1 MDQIVA
7 SHSRDKN
14 FKNQEFLHYYKSNG
28 NIWLYTS
35 WNDVR
40 KSLTLK
46 AAVCV
51 FSIVGALVMIGLAY
65 VEDIYILAVYPF
77 TSSLIFLIKLAMDIE
92 LVSSDDKKNA
102 KKSMSNYVK
111 LYPYDPTA
119 KDIKEGKTDK
129 LHVWYMTAKKTSV
142 QTGRL
147 GKGGEAQ
154 EAIAKAQEGK
164 GPKARDP
171 QDPDSEN
178 QAEDKR
184 NKEMHN
190 KTLCIFF
197 IWVSILATS
206 QTGKNALDLALE
218 GKVRRIPVDSSG
230 SNTNVS

>member
-1 MDQIVA
+1 MNLTVILVIILTTVLFVLNYRMLQMKKNVTNIVDQIVA
-7 SHSRDKN
+7 AHSRDKN
-14 FKNQEFLHYYKSNG
+14 FKNQDFLHYYKSNG
-28 NIWLYTS
+28 NIWLS
-35 WNDVR
+35 AMEPMFR

-77 TSSLIFLIKLAMDIE
+77 LLLVFLIKLAMDIE

-111 LYPYDPTA
+111 LYPNDPTA
-119 KDIKEGKTDK
+119 KGIKEGKTDK

-164 GPKARDP
+164 GPKGPRP
-171 QDPDSEN
+171 PRPGFR
-178 QAEDKR
+178 KP
-184 NKEMHN
+184 
-190 KTLCIFF
+190 
-197 IWVSILATS
+197 
-206 QTGKNALDLALE
+206 G
-218 GKVRRIPVDSSG
+218 RR
-230 SNTNVS
+230 

>member
-1 MDQIVA
+1 MNLTVILVIILTTVLFVLNYRMLQMKKNVTNIVDQIVA
-7 SHSRDKN
+7 AHSRDKN

-28 NIWLYTS
+28 NIWLS
-35 WNDVR
+35 AMEPMFR

-77 TSSLIFLIKLAMDIE
+77 LLLVFLIKLAMDIE

-119 KDIKEGKTDK
+119 KGIKEGKTDK
-129 LHVWYMTAKKTSV
+129 LHVWYMTAKKPRKPSPKH
-142 QTGRL
+142 R
-147 GKGGEAQ
+147 K
-154 EAIAKAQEGK
+154 AKA
-164 GPKARDP
+164 PKARDP

-184 NKEMHN
+184 NKKEMHN

-197 IWVSILATS
+197 VWVSILAFPD
-206 QTGKNALDLALE
+206 GE
-218 GKVRRIPVDSSG
+218 ECP
-230 SNTNVS
+230 

>member
-1 MDQIVA
+1 MNLTVILVIILTTVLFVLNYRMLQMKKNVTNIVDQIVA
-7 SHSRDKN
+7 AHSRDKN

-28 NIWLYTS
+28 NIWLS
-35 WNDVR
+35 AMEPMFR

-77 TSSLIFLIKLAMDIE
+77 LLLVFLIKLAMDIE

-111 LYPYDPTA
+111 LYPNDPTA
-119 KDIKEGKTDK
+119 KGIKEG
-129 LHVWYMTAKKTSV
+129 MTAKKTSV

-164 GPKARDP
+164 GPKGPRP
-171 QDPDSEN
+171 PRSGFR
-178 QAEDKR
+178 KP
-184 NKEMHN
+184 
-190 KTLCIFF
+190 
-197 IWVSILATS
+197 
-206 QTGKNALDLALE
+206 G
-218 GKVRRIPVDSSG
+218 RR
-230 SNTNVS
+230 